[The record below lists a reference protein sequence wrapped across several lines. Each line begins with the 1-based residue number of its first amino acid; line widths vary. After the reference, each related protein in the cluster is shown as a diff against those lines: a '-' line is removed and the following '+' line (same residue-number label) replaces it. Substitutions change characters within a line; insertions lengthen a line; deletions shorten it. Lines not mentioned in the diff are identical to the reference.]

1 MLLARRTKPKC
12 KTFATVVVICVAVL
26 MFLHLVALPN
36 FSGGYNDECFLPDKK
51 RRILR
56 TMVQTISR
64 SFDKFGVKYWLDY
77 GRSIKSRVEYLH
89 VWLIY
94 TKLFPSKIYSALI
107 IKVTL
112 YLQSW

>member
-1 MLLARRTKPKC
+1 MLLTRRTKRKC
-12 KTFATVVVICVAVL
+12 KTFATVVVICLAVL

-64 SFDKFGVKYWLDY
+64 TFDKFGVKYWLDY
-77 GRSIKSRVEYLH
+77 GKSSHLNVNLNFIKHSPWGFSVSNYNN
-89 VWLIY
+89 
-94 TKLFPSKIYSALI
+94 TK
-107 IKVTL
+107 
-112 YLQSW
+112 